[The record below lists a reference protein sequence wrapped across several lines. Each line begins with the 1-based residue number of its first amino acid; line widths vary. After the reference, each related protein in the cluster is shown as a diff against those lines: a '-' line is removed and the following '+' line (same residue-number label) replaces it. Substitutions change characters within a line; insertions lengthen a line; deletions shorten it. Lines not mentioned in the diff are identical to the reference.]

1 MGRQTGR
8 WRRHI
13 TTHTPSQSSH
23 FATCIVCTYYCTSNQ
38 LGRIVTRGRLCTYML
53 HIRDIDSK
61 KKPPVEML
69 DNLSL
74 FRFTNGMRNERMS
87 IHIARILLVYHVP
100 TGTTKSINLTS

>member
-61 KKPPVEML
+61 KKHPVEML

-74 FRFTNGMRNERMS
+74 FRFTNSMRKS
-87 IHIARILLVYHVP
+87 TKTIQFSKTPLVYHAP
-100 TGTTKSINLTS
+100 TNHTQ